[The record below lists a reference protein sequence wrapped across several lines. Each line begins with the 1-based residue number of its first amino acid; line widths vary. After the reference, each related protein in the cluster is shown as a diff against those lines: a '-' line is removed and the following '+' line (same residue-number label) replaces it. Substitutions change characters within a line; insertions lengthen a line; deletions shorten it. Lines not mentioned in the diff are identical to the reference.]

1 MIFLNIDKITKV
13 DIAGEK
19 ADGGVK
25 INMRKDQKQLNYLY
39 TIKITDE
46 NPDGFRIRIGKH

>member
-19 ADGGVK
+19 ADGVVK
-25 INMRKDQKQLNYLY
+25 IDMRKDQKQLKYLY

-46 NPDGFRIRIGKH
+46 TPHGFRIKIGKH